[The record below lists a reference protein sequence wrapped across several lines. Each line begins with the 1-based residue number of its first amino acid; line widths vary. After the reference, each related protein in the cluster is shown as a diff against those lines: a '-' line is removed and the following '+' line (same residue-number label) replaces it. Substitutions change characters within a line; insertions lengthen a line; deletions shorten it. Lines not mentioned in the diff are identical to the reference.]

1 MAPDIVMVGYYGRGN
16 FGDDV
21 LLKSTHSVLCE
32 SFPEMTIGVR
42 VANPTEYVAG
52 LLGAGIIQVPF
63 GTRESH
69 QMIVHGGG
77 GNFFDFSCHAQGRR
91 LLNQVLL
98 MAGPWIYVRLE
109 HLARRLARRETLGA
123 RVRIGMGLGVGT
135 FEPGS
140 SRLLDALPVLS
151 DFDALWLR
159 DKASQSNLLALGVSP
174 HTVLGSDLAFLHEHW
189 CPPVLVLQPNPA
201 RSDFKPRLGVVL
213 RDWPTDSALSYAEH
227 FIPVVQRLS
236 LKFDIHVIS
245 LDPATDA
252 DVLSTLSHL
261 PVIAWRPD
269 VMTLHDFTGSLASMD
284 VFLTSRAHGAI
295 CGAILGRPSVILEI
309 EPKLRAV
316 HEMLPQ
322 SSCLLSAQPDA
333 AQVESAVEQVL
344 AFPLE
349 SIAADI
355 ARNAALSRD
364 GLTEVLR
371 VARDQLN

>member
-21 LLKSTHSVLCE
+21 LLKTTHSVVRE
-32 SFPEMTIGVR
+32 SFPELTIGVR
-42 VANPTEYVAG
+42 IGKPTAYVAE
-52 LLGAGIIQVPF
+52 LLGAGVVQIPF
-63 GTRESH
+63 GTRDSH
-69 QMIVHGGG
+69 RLLVHGGG
-77 GNFFDFSCHAQGRR
+77 GNFFDFGNYGRGRR
-91 LLNQVLL
+91 LLNRGLL
-98 MAGPWIYVRLE
+98 MAGPSIYLLMERI
-109 HLARRLARRETLGA
+109 ARRIARRETLRA

-159 DKASQSNLLALGVSP
+159 DKASKSNLLALGISP

-189 CPPVLVLQPNPA
+189 CPPALVLQQNPA
-201 RSDFKPRLGVVL
+201 RSDVKPRLGVVL
-213 RDWPTDSALSYAEH
+213 RDWPTNSASSYAEH
-227 FIPVVQRLS
+227 FIPVVQQLS

-322 SSCLLSAQPDA
+322 SSRLLSAQPDP

-344 AFPLE
+344 AFPLAR
-349 SIAADI
+349 IAKDI

-364 GLTEVLR
+364 ALTEVLR